1 MQIKRGLTASV
12 AALVLA
18 GAAAVAAA
26 APAPARTPPAAS
38 APFRAAG
45 ASAREDPAFCG
56 FDNRLTPPTIRE
68 GAAGDTVR
76 EAQCLLQLW
85 GFYVGPRGVDGAFGP
100 LTTSAAK
107 SFQTSRGLAADGIIG
122 PNTWTR
128 LRNG

>member
-1 MQIKRGLTASV
+1 MQIKRGFTVSV

-18 GAAAVAAA
+18 GAATVAAA
-26 APAPARTPPAAS
+26 ASAPARTPPAAT
-38 APFRAAG
+38 APVAG
-45 ASAREDPAFCG
+45 AGPSAAIDPAFCG

-68 GAAGDTVR
+68 GAAGNTVR

-85 GFYVGPRGVDGAFGP
+85 GFYIGPGIDGAFGP
-100 LTTSAAK
+100 LTTKATKA
-107 SFQTSRGLAADGIIG
+107 FQTSRGLTADGIIG

>member
-12 AALVLA
+12 AVLVLA

-26 APAPARTPPAAS
+26 APAPARTSAAAA
-38 APFRAAG
+38 APFAAAG
-45 ASAREDPAFCG
+45 PSAAKDPAYCG

-68 GAAGDTVR
+68 GAAGNPVS

-85 GFYVGPRGVDGAFGP
+85 GFYVGPRGVDGVFGP

-107 SFQTSRGLAADGIIG
+107 SFQTSRGLTADGIIG